1 VLARHGPD
9 VKRRDVV
16 FSPEAEADLTDL
28 FDFIAQRSH
37 VETALNYISRI
48 EDFCDGLDV
57 ASERG
62 TLRNDIRD
70 GLRIVGFERRL
81 NIAFTI
87 EESRVVI
94 LRFFSGGQNWES
106 AEW

>member
-16 FSPEAEADLTDL
+16 FSPEADLTDL

-48 EDFCDGLDV
+48 EQFCESLDV

-81 NIAFTI
+81 VVAFVV

-94 LRFFSGGQNWES
+94 LLFFSGGQNWE
-106 AEW
+106 AVEW